1 MARWDKIRE
10 KVKEGDGRGAIKGI
24 LGKLFSNEA
33 ENIIV
38 DTILGKENNSPEAKE
53 NEKLKAQIALQKE
66 QNRLAKEKLDLEA
79 QLRAEK
85 EKAEQLKAKE
95 TDDAQA
101 AKDAAEKAELEKE
114 LKEQEDIARD
124 LAARQK
130 AAQDAADAKAAQDAA
145 DAKAAQDAADT
156 KVAQD
161 VETSHED
168 SSSECAL
175 PIEGVCADN
184 FTLLNGCCVT
194 NDHTDL

>member
-1 MARWDKIRE
+1 MAKFDKIRE
-10 KVKEGDGRGAIKGI
+10 KAKEGDIRGALKGVV
-24 LGKLFSNEA
+24 GKLFSDEV

-130 AAQDAADAKAAQDAA
+130 AAQDAADAKAAQDA
-145 DAKAAQDAADT
+145 
-156 KVAQD
+156 
-161 VETSHED
+161 ETSHED